1 MGGER
6 GLDLMTSPAAVP
18 NASAMPWR
26 SSAAT
31 RCGPRHE
38 VNEDCYRE
46 IEAVGLFAVADG
58 LGGYTDGGLASRSV
72 IEILDCVTQEEP
84 DFETRIEI
92 VEHAL
97 QSVNAALW
105 REARQRPEGTVIAS
119 TVAVLMLGGKLAVC
133 LWAGDSRI
141 YVYRAGH
148 LYQLTDDHNAAAEGG
163 VVGKGGEALT
173 RAVGAAAEL
182 ELGRVVTP
190 AEMGDTFLICSD
202 GVPKVM
208 QDIELAQFL
217 DGPLEGLAMRI
228 VAAAV
233 AKGGTDDTTAVIVR
247 YEGE

>member
-1 MGGER
+1 
-6 GLDLMTSPAAVP
+6 MTSLAIAPDPSPV
-18 NASAMPWR
+18 PWR

-58 LGGYTDGGLASRSV
+58 LGGYTDGSLASRSV
-72 IEILDCVTQEEP
+72 IEILDCVTQDEA
-84 DFETRIEI
+84 DFETRVEM

-105 REARQRPEGTVIAS
+105 REAQERPGATVIAS
-119 TVAVLMLGGKLAVC
+119 TIAVLMFGGKLAVC

-141 YVYRAGH
+141 YVHRAGH
-148 LYQLTDDHNAAAEGG
+148 LYQLTSDHNAAAEGG
-163 VVGKGGEALT
+163 IMGEGGEALT
-173 RAVGAAAEL
+173 RAVGAATEL
-182 ELGRVVTP
+182 ELGRVVTQ
-190 AEMGDTFLICSD
+190 AESGDTFLICSD

-208 QDIELAQFL
+208 EDIELAQFL
-217 DGPLEGLAMRI
+217 DGPVEGLAMRI